1 MPGDKVIILGGG
13 VAGLSAAHELMER
26 GFTVEVYEPAD
37 APGGKAKSSS
47 KPNSSVPPQLG
58 LPGEHGFRFFPG
70 FYQHV
75 PDTMR
80 RIPFA
85 TNPNGVADN
94 LVTAPESSIAQ
105 ETKPLYTFLTHL
117 PHTLDDWLLLLKDW
131 FEQPVLGLSPGEA
144 EFFALRLLKIMS
156 SCTKRRFAE
165 LENTSWWD
173 YVDAQGHSFAYRNL
187 LARGLTRS
195 LVAMRAEE
203 GSTRTVGCI
212 LIQMIMSM
220 TSQSGTMDRVLNA
233 PTSDAWIT
241 PWVNHLQNKGV
252 KLFLK
257 STADSFQFDGTRIT
271 GVVVQGP
278 NGQTTVTGDHYL
290 AAFPVEVA
298 QKKLSPLGKP
308 SLVNLL
314 NLKYESMNGLQFYLT
329 RDVPCCHGHII
340 CANSPWAVTCISQP
354 QFWSGINMGQYG
366 DGTIRGLISVD
377 ISDWTQ
383 PGNKT
388 TPKTANQCTEAEIV
402 AETWAQVMAHLAS
415 TSSPV
420 QNGDLKD
427 HYLDPSV
434 IPTVGNTQPLLVNTK
449 GSWVKRPTAATEI
462 PNLFLASDY
471 VQTNTDLAT
480 MEGAN
485 EAARRAVNE
494 ILKASN
500 STAQPCGVWPFR
512 EPAIFDP
519 LKQLDEWL
527 FDLNLPHPGFRT
539 LKNTSSV
546 ANFLGF

>member
-1 MPGDKVIILGGG
+1 MTANGWLQILLFSVSILAVTRPLGTYMHRVFEGHAQPLPRFFGPIERVLYRLCG
-13 VAGLSAAHELMER
+13 VDPTREQEWTSYTLALLVFSAMGALVTYALQRLQGVLPLNPQGFGPVSPDSSFNTAVSFTTNTNWQGYSGESTMSYLTQMAGLAWHNFTSAAA
-26 GFTVEVYEPAD
+26 GIA
-37 APGGKAKSSS
+37 
-47 KPNSSVPPQLG
+47 
-58 LPGEHGFRFFPG
+58 
-70 FYQHV
+70 
-75 PDTMR
+75 
-80 RIPFA
+80 
-85 TNPNGVADN
+85 VA
-94 LVTAPESSIAQ
+94 LV
-105 ETKPLYTFLTHL
+105 
-117 PHTLDDWLLLLKDW
+117 
-131 FEQPVLGLSPGEA
+131 
-144 EFFALRLLKIMS
+144 
-156 SCTKRRFAE
+156 
-165 LENTSWWD
+165 
-173 YVDAQGHSFAYRNL
+173 

-278 NGQTTVTGDHYL
+278 NGQATVTGDHYL

-308 SLVNLL
+308 SLANLL
-314 NLKYESMNGLQFYLT
+314 DLKYESMNGLQFYLT

-415 TSSPV
+415 TSSPL
-420 QNGDLKD
+420 QNGDLKA

-500 STAQPCGVWPFR
+500 SSAQPCGVWPFR

-546 ANFLGF
+546 TNFLGF